1 MWKKLAAVI
10 IGILFGYWLIDD
22 FNPDDVKGKRVLITG
37 ASTGIGEQLA
47 YHYARLGA
55 NVMVTARR
63 ENRLKEVVAECRELG
78 HSGGKYHYVVADM
91 ADLNFTET
99 VVQETVA
106 KLGGLD
112 HLVLNHII
120 LLKLWH
126 WEGTKDNLTLLD
138 KVLKV
143 NFQSYVHLASHSLPH
158 LEKSRGS
165 IIVVSSLAGKI
176 AQPFVAI
183 YSASKFALDGFFS
196 GLRQELAM
204 RNCDIS
210 ITLCILGLIGTDNA
224 VNQLQDY
231 GQDYL
236 LSNIRAAS
244 PSDTALAIIK
254 SGTARVRQMNYPSTQ
269 VMPFVMMRDFFP
281 RVVDFINRFVYT
293 LNS

>member
-1 MWKKLAAVI
+1 MWKKLAVVVL
-10 IGILFGYWLIDD
+10 GILFGCWLIDD

-55 NVMVTARR
+55 DVMVTARR
-63 ENRLKEVVAECRELG
+63 ENRLKEVVAKCKELG
-78 HSGGKYHYVVADM
+78 HREGKYHYVVADM
-91 ADLNFTET
+91 ADLNSTEK
-99 VVQETVA
+99 VVQETVS

-120 LLKLWH
+120 LLNLWH
-126 WEGTKDNLTLLD
+126 WEGTKDNLTLLE

-143 NFQSYVHLASHSLPH
+143 NFQSYVHLSSYSLPH

-196 GLRQELAM
+196 GLRQELKM

-210 ITLCILGLIGTDNA
+210 ITLCILGLIETENA
-224 VNQLQDY
+224 VNQLKDY
-231 GQDYL
+231 GQDFL
-236 LSNIRAAS
+236 LANIRAAS
-244 PSDTALAIIK
+244 SSDTALAIIK
-254 SGTARVRQMNYPSTQ
+254 GGSARVRQIYYPYTQ
-269 VMPFVMMRDFFP
+269 VMPFVMMRDFSPDF
-281 RVVDFINRFVYT
+281 VDFINRFVYT

>member
-1 MWKKLAAVI
+1 MWKKLAVVI
-10 IGILFGYWLIDD
+10 IGILFGFWLIDD

-37 ASTGIGEQLA
+37 ASTGIGEQMA

-55 NVMVTARR
+55 DVMVTARR
-63 ENRLKEVVAECRELG
+63 ENRLKEVVAKCKELG
-78 HSGGKYHYVVADM
+78 HKGGKYHYIVADM
-91 ADLNFTET
+91 ANLNFTET
-99 VVQETVA
+99 VIQETVD

-143 NFQSYVHLASHSLPH
+143 NFQSYVHLASYSLPH
-158 LEKSRGS
+158 LETSHGN

-176 AQPFVAI
+176 GQPFVPI
-183 YSASKFALDGFFS
+183 YSASKFALDGFFG
-196 GLRQELAM
+196 GLRQELKM

-210 ITLCILGLIGTDNA
+210 ITLCILGLISTENA
-224 VNQLQDY
+224 VNQLHDY

-236 LSNIRAAS
+236 LAHIRAAS
-244 PSDTALAIIK
+244 ASDTAMAIIK
-254 SGTARVRQMNYPSTQ
+254 GGTARVRQMYYPYMQ

-281 RVVDFINRFVYT
+281 NFVDFVNRFVYT